1 MFYFPRQN
9 LVLRTHRVELA
20 LKPSLLSVL
29 KLKLDEALAQVRM
42 EDVGR
47 GVIDKLQILSVLSAL
62 PEDAEELETGNQ
74 FTVIAVCKLL

>member
-1 MFYFPRQN
+1 M
-9 LVLRTHRVELA
+9 ELA

-47 GVIDKLQILSVLSAL
+47 GAIDKLQVLSILSAL
-62 PEDAEELETGNQ
+62 PEDEELETGDQ
-74 FTVIAVCKLL
+74 FTVIAVCYCKCPF